1 MSTKTKI
8 FSWAYEFWKF
18 PWQIQKKDTKK
29 QQKKK
34 AFISFSVKNTQ
45 LIFLGFLFWFLFF
58 LTRKTSAEKNWME
71 TDKSEFLKKQNEQ
84 MLQKSKFE
92 SNQDMFEFVLGKE
105 SPHWRLARNNDGSPF
120 VECFFLVEFCSIL
133 TQFFLCVQKTDTLV

>member
-1 MSTKTKI
+1 MKI
-8 FSWAYEFWKF
+8 SVA
-18 PWQIQKKDTKK
+18 DTKK
-29 QQKKK
+29 GHKKTTEKKSVYFLQRQKHTT
-34 AFISFSVKNTQ
+34 NN
-45 LIFLGFLFWFLFF
+45 LGFLFWFLFF

-133 TQFFLCVQKTDTLV
+133 TQFVLCVQKTDTLV